1 LNFIEKSKK
10 NAIFKHSN
18 NINYLIHPLNPPPA
32 GDSAYFKTCDNFKMY
47 HIPRWRGIKGV
58 DFILLVTTKY
68 NKHIQKISYSI
79 IIAGI
84 IIAIFSTE

>member
-1 LNFIEKSKK
+1 
-10 NAIFKHSN
+10 
-18 NINYLIHPLNPPPA
+18 
-32 GDSAYFKTCDNFKMY
+32 MY

-58 DFILLVTTKY
+58 DFILPVTTKY
-68 NKHIQKISYSI
+68 DKHIQKISYSI